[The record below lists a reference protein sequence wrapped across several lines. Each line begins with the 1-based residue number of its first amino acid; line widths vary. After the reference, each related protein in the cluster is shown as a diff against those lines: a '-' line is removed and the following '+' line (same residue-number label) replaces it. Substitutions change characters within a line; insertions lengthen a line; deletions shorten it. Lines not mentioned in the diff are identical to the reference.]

1 MPDRKAL
8 CLTSAGLAEIGPDD
22 RLVLPGDPLF
32 DLHAV
37 TKQYADRSNG
47 NALAVGEEVY
57 TRERADSST
66 GVVNT
71 QALRLAYFTA
81 RKPQTT
87 TKVRVR
93 SGTTAAGATP
103 TLCRVGLYLID
114 GAGDGTR
121 VASILNDTS
130 LFNLA
135 STGFTRDWSAPYVMI
150 AGQRYALGILIV
162 TTAAT
167 PTLCGYTYATSMDEE
182 GVMTPRLTGR
192 LNTQT
197 DLPVAFADASLAT
210 TINRYYGVI
219 LP

>member
-1 MPDRKAL
+1 MADRKAL
-8 CLTSAGLAEIGPDD
+8 CLTPNGMAEIGPDD

-135 STGFTRDWSAPYVMI
+135 STGFTRDWSVPYVMI

-182 GVMTPRLTGR
+182 GAMTPRLTGR

>member
-1 MPDRKAL
+1 MADRKAL
-8 CLTSAGLAEIGPDD
+8 CLASGRLEEISTAD
-22 RLVLPGDPLF
+22 RLVLPGDPLTE
-32 DLHAV
+32 LHAV
-37 TKQYADRSNG
+37 PKQYVDRSNG

-135 STGFTRDWSAPYVMI
+135 STGFARDWSVPYLMVV
-150 AGQRYALGILIV
+150 GQRYALGILIV

-182 GVMTPRLTGR
+182 GAVSPRLTGR
-192 LNTQT
+192 LNSQT
-197 DLPVAFADASLAT
+197 DLPALFTDASLVT